1 MLIAKTLV
9 MSDDVEKLPN
19 NELPPSNT
27 TTTTTSNNTLANE
40 LSMLTCKVCSNMV
53 DISRERDQ
61 HLVQYNYCYEA
72 TPICTKPPSR
82 CMRYPCISL
91 PFCKSSSKRFTSPKC
106 KSIITPVP
114 GLCRVT
120 CAHCYTTFLF
130 NTLNN
135 TLARCPHC
143 RKVSSVGPEFARTRS
158 IIFLVFGLI
167 ALGITIGITDGMY
180 MVYVGAFLVSILL
193 LLRSLYYFC
202 MKISLVEGPV

>member
-1 MLIAKTLV
+1 MWRSCLTMSYLPLTQPPPPPPTTPWQMSCLCSPARSAPTWLISPGRETSTYSSTTIAMRPLLSALNHQAGVWGTLASLYPSAKAAARDLQGIPQLQFMV
-9 MSDDVEKLPN
+9 KLP
-19 NELPPSNT
+19 
-27 TTTTTSNNTLANE
+27 
-40 LSMLTCKVCSNMV
+40 LSL
-53 DISRERDQ
+53 
-61 HLVQYNYCYEA
+61 
-72 TPICTKPPSR
+72 
-82 CMRYPCISL
+82 
-91 PFCKSSSKRFTSPKC
+91 SPKC

-167 ALGITIGITDGMY
+167 ALGITIGITG
-180 MVYVGAFLVSILL
+180 
-193 LLRSLYYFC
+193 
-202 MKISLVEGPV
+202 KIYNGL